1 MDDIMSSLNKIS
13 ARLSEEGFLSNKGL
27 SNEVGIHV
35 FCYDPKDELTVRA
48 YFAQLKEKPDVP
60 YRIIERDLYNIFL
73 QICEEKHILKSIP
86 RMEERKGKAYLC
98 EQLQKIATPGAFVK
112 KMTYEPHQ
120 KGDILLLTGIGK
132 VYPFMRSHKI
142 LDNIQHIFS
151 DIPVLML
158 YPGTFNGQDLDLFGK
173 FLDGHYYRA
182 FNLL

>member
-73 QICEEKHILKSIP
+73 QICEEKHILKT
-86 RMEERKGKAYLC
+86 ERVVRF
-98 EQLQKIATPGAFVK
+98 QKQTSRISVPQPADA
-112 KMTYEPHQ
+112 
-120 KGDILLLTGIGK
+120 D
-132 VYPFMRSHKI
+132 
-142 LDNIQHIFS
+142 D
-151 DIPVLML
+151 
-158 YPGTFNGQDLDLFGK
+158 
-173 FLDGHYYRA
+173 
-182 FNLL
+182 